1 MPKWWFK
8 INCKN
13 PVFKSSDFTEQLD
26 VLRQQFRET
35 TDRLINSIETAY
47 DTLLAQEWP
56 GKEEALSSE
65 DGQEDSSSPPPSTTK
80 RRASVF
86 GQANSFDPKVLLGN
100 EESDPDDELFQEMRR
115 LSETSDSRRLQ
126 VWQTNEQLKK
136 AQQTLKE
143 LKQAIKI
150 KVIQWLMSDDWLLIA
165 FFPFSG
171 RIDRC

>member
-1 MPKWWFK
+1 M
-8 INCKN
+8 
-13 PVFKSSDFTEQLD
+13 
-26 VLRQQFRET
+26 LRKQFRET

-47 DTLLAQEWP
+47 DTLLAPEWRGIEETLSEN
-56 GKEEALSSE
+56 GKENSC
-65 DGQEDSSSPPPSTTK
+65 SPLPSTTK
-80 RRASVF
+80 RRVSVF

-100 EESDPDDELFQEMRR
+100 EESEPDDELFQEMRR

-150 KVIQWLMSDDWLLIA
+150 KVT
-165 FFPFSG
+165 
-171 RIDRC
+171 

>member
-1 MPKWWFK
+1 M
-8 INCKN
+8 
-13 PVFKSSDFTEQLD
+13 D

-47 DTLLAQEWP
+47 DTLLIQEWR
-56 GKEEALSSE
+56 GLSDEAASNQ
-65 DGQEDSSSPPPSTTK
+65 DDCSSPTPASTAK
-80 RRASVF
+80 RRVSIF
-86 GQANSFDPKVLLGN
+86 GQANSLDPKILLEAQDDN
-100 EESDPDDELFQEMRR
+100 NSEPDDELYQEMRR

-150 KVIQWLMSDDWLLIA
+150 KVSTQGFKIV
-165 FFPFSG
+165 
-171 RIDRC
+171 